1 MEPSKKIS
9 QEYFDQIVNENV
21 NDFGMS
27 EEEAIADAVNQLKS
41 QGCELV
47 NICKH
52 SRSEQDELLN
62 AAKSLYTLSKS
73 GGEQQQQLASEEGRQ
88 KAVDNLKTMKKKF
101 EKDVSFRCLANSVKL
116 VDDKSAYEIMMEFL
130 ASDDVTKDLA
140 LLENY
145 LSTLQAFLY
154 QQSDAIDKNGLNTL
168 VNRFFIF

>member
-9 QEYFDQIVNENV
+9 QEYFDQIVSENV

-62 AAKSLYTLSKS
+62 AAKTLYALGKS
-73 GGEQQQQLASEEGRQ
+73 GEQLASEEGRQ
-88 KAVDNLKTMKKKF
+88 KAVDSLKTMKKKF

-130 ASDDVTKDLA
+130 SSEDVTKDLT

-145 LSTLQAFLY
+145 LSAFQAFLY

-168 VNRFFIF
+168 VNRFHFLMNN